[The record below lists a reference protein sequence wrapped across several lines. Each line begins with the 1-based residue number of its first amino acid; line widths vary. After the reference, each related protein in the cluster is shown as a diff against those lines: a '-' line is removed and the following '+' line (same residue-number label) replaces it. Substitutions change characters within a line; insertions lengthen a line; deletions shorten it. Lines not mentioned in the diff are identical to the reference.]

1 MQTGKWVRFVL
12 VVVAAV
18 AVTSSAIATALEA
31 SEGPRLTAK
40 SAIIVDART
49 GSVLWAQD
57 PDEQLPPAST
67 TKVMTAI
74 LALESGHLRDAVEA
88 SPEACMVAPSKV
100 NLRPGQRLLLEDLVY
115 AILLNSAN
123 DASIAIAEH
132 LASSIAAFGAR
143 MTSRAHLLGATRTR
157 FANPHGL
164 TQDGHYS
171 TVRDL
176 ATIFRYALA
185 VPKFREI
192 LGTKSLVVG
201 VENSTRRI
209 ALHSHNRLLENYRIP
224 VIGKTGY
231 TIAAKKCFV
240 GAGNYGGREIIV
252 ALMGSTDLWGDTRRL
267 LEFGFGDDMP
277 PEAGRRPRQLE
288 AASRVTEPSPR
299 RAYVSAMNRPADQV
313 RRAYVATPQKADRA
327 APEYAIHVGTF
338 DRRDRAERLGRA
350 LGRRGFDV
358 SVDRLADGR
367 GRRRRI
373 TYRVQ
378 VGPYRNRGQAETAAR
393 NMAAQVDLPTRVVQR

>member
-1 MQTGKWVRFVL
+1 MRIGLRWTWVV
-12 VVVAAV
+12 VVVAVVFAWSP
-18 AVTSSAIATALEA
+18 SSHGRELG
-31 SEGPRLTAK
+31 EGPRLSAK
-40 SAIIVDART
+40 SAIIVDAHT
-49 GSVLWAQD
+49 GSVLWSQD
-57 PDEQLPPAST
+57 PDVELPPAST

-74 LALESGHLRDAVEA
+74 LALESGRLRDAVEA

-132 LASSIAAFGAR
+132 LAPSTAAFGER
-143 MTSRAHLLGATRTR
+143 MTARAHLLGATRTH
-157 FANPHGL
+157 FVNPHGL
-164 TQDGHYS
+164 TQEGHYS

-176 ATIFRYALA
+176 STIFRYALA

-192 LGTKSLVVG
+192 LGTKSVVVG

-209 ALHSHNRLLENYRIP
+209 ALRSHNRLLENYRIP

-231 TIAAKKCFV
+231 TVAAKKCFV

-252 ALMGSTDLWGDTRRL
+252 ALMGSSDLWGDTRRL

-277 PEAGRRPRQLE
+277 PELGPRAKRLQAENRAVERPRGGAYASS
-288 AASRVTEPSPR
+288 AAKSYTSSP
-299 RAYVSAMNRPADQV
+299 
-313 RRAYVATPQKADRA
+313 KEGRA
-327 APEYAIHVGTF
+327 APQYAIHVGTF

-367 GRRRRI
+367 GRSRRI
-373 TYRVQ
+373 LYRVQ
-378 VGPYRNRGQAETAAR
+378 VGPYKNRGQAESAAR

>member
-1 MQTGKWVRFVL
+1 MQTGCRGLWGV
-12 VVVAAV
+12 VVVAVLSMPLGAS
-18 AVTSSAIATALEA
+18 AGVTET
-31 SEGPRLTAK
+31 PRVTAK
-40 SAIIVDART
+40 AAIVVDAHT
-49 GSVLWAQD
+49 GSVLWSQD
-57 PDEQLPPAST
+57 PDDQLPPAST

-74 LALESGHLRDAVEA
+74 LALQSGRLSDRVEA

-100 NLRPGQRLLLEDLVY
+100 NLRPGQRLVLQDLVY

-132 LASSIAAFGAR
+132 LASTVDAFGER
-143 MTSRAHLLGATRTR
+143 MTARAHLLGATRTH
-157 FANPHGL
+157 FVNPHGL

-192 LGTKSLVVG
+192 LGTKAVVVG

-209 ALHSHNRLLENYRIP
+209 ALRSHNRLLENYRIP

-240 GAGNYGGREIIV
+240 GAGSYAGREIIV
-252 ALMGSTDLWGDTRRL
+252 ALMGSRDLWGDARRL

-277 PEAGRRPRQLE
+277 PDVDLRSKRQQAIIRNRGAVRPSVATAKAGR
-288 AASRVTEPSPR
+288 A
-299 RAYVSAMNRPADQV
+299 
-313 RRAYVATPQKADRA
+313 PQ
-327 APEYAIHVGTF
+327 YAIHVGVF
-338 DRRDRAERLGRA
+338 EQKDRAERLRRA

-358 SVDRLADGR
+358 AIDRLADGR
-367 GRRRRI
+367 GRSRRVR
-373 TYRVQ
+373 YRVQ
-378 VGPYRNRGQAETAAR
+378 VGPYSNRGQAESAAR
-393 NMAAQVDLPTRVVQR
+393 SMAAQVDLPTRVVQR

>member
-1 MQTGKWVRFVL
+1 M
-12 VVVAAV
+12 VAALCAPLTASAGV
-18 AVTSSAIATALEA
+18 AEA
-31 SEGPRLTAK
+31 PRVSAK
-40 SAIIVDART
+40 SAIIVDAHT
-49 GSVLWAQD
+49 GSVLWSQD

-74 LALESGHLRDAVEA
+74 LALESGHLRDPVEA

-100 NLRPGQRLLLEDLVY
+100 NLRPGQRLMLEDLVY

-132 LASSIAAFGAR
+132 LASSVDAFGAR
-143 MTSRAHLLGATRTR
+143 MTARARLLGATRTH
-157 FANPHGL
+157 FVNPHGL

-192 LGTKSLVVG
+192 LGTKAVVVG

-209 ALHSHNRLLENYRIP
+209 ALRSHNRLLENYRIP

-231 TIAAKKCFV
+231 TVAAKKCFV
-240 GAGNYGGREIIV
+240 GAGNYGGREVIV
-252 ALMGSTDLWGDTRRL
+252 ALMGSRDLWGDARKL

-277 PEAGRRPRQLE
+277 PDLDPRARRQQ
-288 AASRVTEPSPR
+288 AAV
-299 RAYVSAMNRPADQV
+299 V
-313 RRAYVATPQKADRA
+313 RDPGAVRSSSVATAKATRSPQYD
-327 APEYAIHVGTF
+327 IHVGVF
-338 DRRDRAERLGRA
+338 DQKDRAERLSRA

-358 SVDRLADGR
+358 AVDRLADGR
-367 GRRRRI
+367 GRSRRVR
-373 TYRVQ
+373 YRVQ
-378 VGPYRNRGQAETAAR
+378 VGPYSNRGQAESAAR
-393 NMAAQVDLPTRVVQR
+393 SMRAQVDLPTRVVQR